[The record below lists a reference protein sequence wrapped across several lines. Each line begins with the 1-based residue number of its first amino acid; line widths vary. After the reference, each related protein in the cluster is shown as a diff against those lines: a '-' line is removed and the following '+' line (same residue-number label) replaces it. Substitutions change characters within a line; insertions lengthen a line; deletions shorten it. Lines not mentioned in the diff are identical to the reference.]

1 MGEAFDFFDKVVA
14 RFLFVLSSTLFCGLL
29 RQRCLLCFLFC
40 CMTMGLS
47 RWFFVEAKSFEFA
60 LEKGISVLRFFERSR
75 GFMRSISI
83 GRVIVHWL
91 LATMERLLEAEESM

>member
-1 MGEAFDFFDKVVA
+1 
-14 RFLFVLSSTLFCGLL
+14 
-29 RQRCLLCFLFC
+29 LLCFLFC

-91 LATMERLLEAEESM
+91 LATMERLLEAEESMELLKSYRDGFEAFFLSRVA